1 MSKKETFNTIKSTIE
16 NIAKTIEITN
26 NTQVVIIGFRG
37 DYKYQRDYVEKVLY
51 CSYDQ
56 AEAIVR
62 EVVKQCKDIFDN
74 DRRYYITHMYSIIA
88 NTPSSLVSN
97 IAYQAH

>member
-1 MSKKETFNTIKSTIE
+1 MTKKEMFNTIKSTIE

-26 NTQVVIIGFRG
+26 NTQVVIVGCRG
-37 DYKYQRDYVEKVLY
+37 DYKYQRDYAEKVLY

-62 EVVKQCKDIFDN
+62 EVKKECKDIFDN
-74 DRRYYITHMYSIIA
+74 DRKFYVTHLYSITA
-88 NTPSSLVSN
+88 NTKSSLVSN
-97 IAYQAH
+97 IAYQTH